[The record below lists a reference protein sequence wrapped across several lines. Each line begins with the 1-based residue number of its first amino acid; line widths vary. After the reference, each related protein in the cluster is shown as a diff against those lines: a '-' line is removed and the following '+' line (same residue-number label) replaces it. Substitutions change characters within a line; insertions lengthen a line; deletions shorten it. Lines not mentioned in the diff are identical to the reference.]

1 MRVFQKPSEAAAAF
15 PGAIMA
21 LGNFDGVHLGH
32 RALFEVACQ
41 QAKDRNQ
48 PWGVVTFEPHPAR
61 VLAPELA
68 PRLITTP
75 QGKLDLI
82 RESAPDLTLV
92 LPFTQGLSRMTPDQF
107 VNDVLV
113 RQLRPSALVV
123 GHDFTFGSGRAGTV
137 SDLRDMAATHDFQV
151 HVLDPFAIHGMV
163 VSSTKVRAFVLS
175 GRVYAASLLLG
186 RPFVLTG
193 PVIRGDGRGKT
204 IGFPTANIDAEQ
216 ELLPS
221 AGVYACWFDVKGHHM
236 PAAVNVGRLP
246 TFRADGILTV
256 EAHVLDWSGDLYG
269 QRVSIEFVRRIR
281 QERRFASPDELAKQI
296 QLDLAR
302 TREVL
307 LKL

>member
-1 MRVFQKPSEAAAAF
+1 MRVFDNPIQAAAAF
-15 PGAIMA
+15 PSAILA

-41 QAKDRNQ
+41 QAKDRKL
-48 PWGVVTFEPHPAR
+48 PWGVITFEPHPAR

-68 PRLITTP
+68 PRLITTA

-82 RESAPDLTLV
+82 QESAPDLILI
-92 LPFTQGLSRMTPDQF
+92 LPFTEALAHLSPEQF
-107 VNDVLV
+107 VHDVLAEQV
-113 RQLRPSALVV
+113 RPSALVV
-123 GHDFTFGSGRAGTV
+123 GHDFTFGAGRTGTV
-137 SDLRDMAATHDFQV
+137 SDLRGMAAAHDIQV
-151 HVLDPFAIHGMV
+151 HVVDAFAIHGMV

-193 PVIRGDGRGKT
+193 PVVRGDGRGKT
-204 IGFPTANIDAEQ
+204 IGFPTANIDTEQ
-216 ELLPS
+216 ELLPE

-236 PAAVNVGRLP
+236 PASVNVGRVP
-246 TFRADGILTV
+246 TFRTDGVLTV
-256 EAHVLDWSGDLYG
+256 EAHILDWAGDLYG
-269 QRVSIEFVRRIR
+269 QGVSIEFVRRIR
-281 QERRFASPDELAKQI
+281 QERRFASSQELTKQI
-296 QLDLAR
+296 RLDLTR